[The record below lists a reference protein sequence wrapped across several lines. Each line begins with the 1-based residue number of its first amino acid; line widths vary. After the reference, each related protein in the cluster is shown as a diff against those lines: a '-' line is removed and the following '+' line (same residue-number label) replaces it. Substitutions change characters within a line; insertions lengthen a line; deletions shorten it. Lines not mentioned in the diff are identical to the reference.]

1 MHACARLQVRAI
13 REPGT
18 FDVGADVVLGAARA
32 EVDLRRR
39 LVHLRRRAEE
49 THGWMDGWKSVVK
62 QSWKWKGRSCCR
74 KSFAPLS
81 F

>member
-1 MHACARLQVRAI
+1 MHACARMQLRAI
-13 REPGT
+13 RERGT

-49 THGWMDGWKSVVK
+49 THGWMEGWRDQCSEAELEVEGKIV
-62 QSWKWKGRSCCR
+62 
-74 KSFAPLS
+74 L
-81 F
+81 

>member
-13 REPGT
+13 RERGT
-18 FDVGADVVLGAARA
+18 FDVGADVVLAAVRA

-49 THGWMDGWKSVVK
+49 THRWMDECSEAELEVEGKIV
-62 QSWKWKGRSCCR
+62 
-74 KSFAPLS
+74 L
-81 F
+81 

>member
-1 MHACARLQVRAI
+1 MQLRAI
-13 REPGT
+13 RERGT

-49 THGWMDGWKSVVK
+49 THGWMEGSV
-62 QSWKWKGRSCCR
+62 
-74 KSFAPLS
+74 
-81 F
+81 